1 MPDPDRFA
9 YLPIT
14 ERPPL
19 RWPNGARIAVWVCPN
34 IEHYE
39 FLPGPV
45 RVRDPWP
52 RTPHPDVL
60 GYGLKDYGN
69 RVGLWRMLEVMDRYG
84 IRCTVSLNLAAF
96 EHYPEIL
103 EACER
108 RGWDYLCHG
117 IYNTQYLWGYGE
129 DEERAFV
136 QDCVETF
143 RRLTGRELA
152 GWFSPAASH
161 TLNTPDLVAE
171 AGIKYFCD
179 FYHDDQPTPLRVKEG
194 RLISLPYQMDLNDS
208 NLLAGFGE
216 GEDFA
221 RISRDMFDTLYAEGT
236 SQGRVMCLALHPYI
250 MGRPH
255 RLPYL
260 DEALRYIAGHDGVW
274 FATGEEIADW
284 YYATAY
290 DAVVAAGDAADAA
303 GEDR

>member
-1 MPDPDRFA
+1 
-9 YLPIT
+9 
-14 ERPPL
+14 
-19 RWPNGARIAVWVCPN
+19 
-34 IEHYE
+34 
-39 FLPGPV
+39 
-45 RVRDPWP
+45 
-52 RTPHPDVL
+52 VL

-69 RVGLWRMLEVMDRYG
+69 RVGLWRLFEVLDRYA
-84 IRCTVSLNLAAF
+84 IRCTVSLNLANF
-96 EHYPEIL
+96 EHYPEIF

-108 RGWDYLCHG
+108 RGWDYMCHG
-117 IYNTQYLWGYGE
+117 IYNTQYLWDYPE

-143 RRLTGRELA
+143 RRLTGRRLA

-179 FYHDDQPTPLRVKEG
+179 FYHDDQPTPLRVKAG

-208 NLLAGFGE
+208 NLFASFGE
-216 GEDFA
+216 GPDFA
-221 RISRDMFDTLYAEGT
+221 RMSKDMFDTLYDEG
-236 SQGRVMCLALHPYI
+236 SGQGRVMCLALHPFI

-255 RLPYL
+255 RLRWL

-290 DAVVAAGDAADAA
+290 DAAVAAGE
-303 GEDR
+303 GR